1 MFQTYNNSNDS
12 SVLMHFL
19 HGNSITPQ
27 SYSKLLDC
35 FSDNFLIK
43 CFLLRPL
50 WDKEKMPRFKNWDI
64 FLNDYL
70 DSIKNENNIIGIGHS
85 IGGNL
90 LLKAAIIK
98 PEKFKKIILLDPTFM
113 SPAIIRAWNVLSFFN
128 MQSFFLPLINSSKN
142 KKMHYNSFNDIYSS
156 YRRKKIFSNFSD
168 SDLKG
173 LIKSIVKVSDDG
185 IDLVYPSDWDSRI
198 YRQGI
203 CNDMFIWNNINKI
216 DVQIVIVRASN
227 SDVFFKKTEELLFR
241 KNDKI
246 KFDIIDGDHFFPIN
260 NADETIKLIQ
270 DYL

>member
-12 SVLMHFL
+12 GILMHFL

-142 KKMHYNSFNDIYSS
+142 KKMHYNSFHD
-156 YRRKKIFSNFSD
+156 R
-168 SDLKG
+168 
-173 LIKSIVKVSDDG
+173 
-185 IDLVYPSDWDSRI
+185 
-198 YRQGI
+198 
-203 CNDMFIWNNINKI
+203 
-216 DVQIVIVRASN
+216 
-227 SDVFFKKTEELLFR
+227 
-241 KNDKI
+241 
-246 KFDIIDGDHFFPIN
+246 
-260 NADETIKLIQ
+260 
-270 DYL
+270 